1 MPASHVQDLLAL
13 FRRESSPDIPSSQRK
28 TDGPEASGEACP
40 HGTILA
46 QALAVV
52 PFVLVFPVLLVL
64 VLVVAVAFVAL
75 GLRGRFRR
83 RRRRRRRHH
92 GRGCLHGFC
101 GLTRLRGLVVPLG
114 LPLAL
119 VGTGRRLARGRRR
132 DGSRRGVAGE
142 RARFGHGRRRWRRLG
157 SGPRGGSRLARRTGT
172 PTGSRSARRGGGT
185 HDRTPVLDSPCVHG
199 TRRRGCNQL
208 HGALEG

>member
-52 PFVLVFPVLLVL
+52 PFVLVFPLLL
-64 VLVVAVAFVAL
+64 VLVVAVTLVAL
-75 GLRGRFRR
+75 GLRGRFLG
-83 RRRRRRRHH
+83 RRRRRHH
-92 GRGCLHGFC
+92 GRGCLHGFR

-142 RARFGHGRRRWRRLG
+142 GARFGHGRRRWRRLG

-172 PTGSRSARRGGGT
+172 PT
-185 HDRTPVLDSPCVHG
+185 
-199 TRRRGCNQL
+199 
-208 HGALEG
+208 